1 MSCEK
6 PRAPDPDGYDKK
18 INVKHTRFP
27 WIPKTS
33 RGFPGISWA
42 FRTSQILP
50 RTFLGHAARFPWGLP
65 GFPRMSQGLPRASLG
80 CPDVPRASP
89 GLPGVSW
96 ASRDS
101 QGLPRAP
108 PGRPDIPG
116 ASQGLPGTS
125 GRSKG
130 FPGNPWSLRS
140 FLRCP
145 RGFPGPS
152 VAFVISAD
160 FPKLPGSSCAPDVP
174 GASPGPPGPVRT
186 FRVSLNL
193 PWIPW
198 DLHSRSVSPVPP
210 IQCRRGAVQVGL
222 AKHVQGDRSPW
233 MGTTFS
239 QTNHD

>member
-1 MSCEK
+1 MGNRGS
-6 PRAPDPDGYDKK
+6 PRDTKD
-18 INVKHTRFP
+18 
-27 WIPKTS
+27 
-33 RGFPGISWA
+33 FPG
-42 FRTSQILP
+42 LP
-50 RTFLGHAARFPWGLP
+50 WDLLGPPDVPDASPDLPGSCQMPEIARLPWGLP

-80 CPDVPRASP
+80 CPDVPGASP

-130 FPGNPWSLRS
+130 VPGNPWSLRG

-186 FRVSLNL
+186 FPGL
-193 PWIPW
+193 PGLPRFPW
-198 DLHSRSVSPVPP
+198 DLH
-210 IQCRRGAVQVGL
+210 
-222 AKHVQGDRSPW
+222 
-233 MGTTFS
+233 
-239 QTNHD
+239 